1 MLFRSP
7 QTARMEKNLSKT
19 AKLNEVGI
27 EAPFTWLKQ
36 GIGDMMAVPVLS
48 LFYGVLFAVVTFSLW
63 NFLEGS
69 QTLHDVAVPI
79 TAVIILVLGPI
90 SAMSLYDA
98 SRRISN
104 GEKPSIGTVVK
115 AAFKT
120 NGSCPS
126 IFLSV
131 ILVVLAIAWMMFSPL
146 IYAVFNTGSL
156 NIVNENQTIIQAILA
171 EITSGSNMG
180 FVVAYFSFTAVV
192 GLIAFMISWFS
203 FPMVLDTDCDPFT
216 ATMTSLRAAMA
227 NKIIMLMWVPLVG
240 ILVLIGLITPYFIG
254 LVVVIPVLAHATWHA
269 YKAMIGKLE

>member
-1 MLFRSP
+1 MAIP
-7 QTARMEKNLSKT
+7 QTARMQENLSKT
-19 AKLNEVGI
+19 AKLNEVGVG
-27 EAPFTWLKQ
+27 APFTWLKQ
-36 GIGDMMAVPVLS
+36 GVGDLMAVPVLS
-48 LFYGVLFAVVTFSLW
+48 LFNGALFAIITYGLW
-63 NFLEGS
+63 TYLDGS
-69 QTLHDVAVPI
+69 QTLHDVAVPLL
-79 TAVIILVLGPI
+79 AVIVLLLGPI

-104 GEKPSIGTVVK
+104 GEKPSIGTVVS

-171 EITSGSNMG
+171 EITSGSNMN
-180 FVVAYFSFTAVV
+180 FVIAYFSFTAVV
-192 GLIAFMISWFS
+192 GLISFMISWFS

-216 ATMTSLRAAMA
+216 ATVTSLRAAMA
-227 NKIIMLMWVPLVG
+227 NKLIMLMWVPMVG
-240 ILVLIGLITPYFIG
+240 ILVLIGLMTPYFIG

-269 YKAMIGKLE
+269 YKSMIGKLG